1 MSSKPTLTAVSNDQ
15 PPKYPLQDATI
26 FVVDDD
32 DAMSKSICWLIESV
46 GLNVKTYSSAKEFL
60 EHYPAKQ
67 HGCLILDV
75 RMPGM
80 SGLELQETL
89 KEKNIELPIIFVTG
103 HGDVPMAI
111 KAMKAGAFEFL
122 TKPFND
128 QTLLDSIN
136 KAVEFDVDQ
145 RVENEEF
152 NAISECIERLTPRER
167 EVMNLVVEGKLNKVI
182 ASDLKIS
189 PKTVELHRA
198 KIMEKMEADSLAH
211 LVRLVLT
218 HREYRNTRSL
228 KLTQIHRT

>member
-1 MSSKPTLTAVSNDQ
+1 M
-15 PPKYPLQDATI
+15 PPKPDLRNILKNDAKYLLGNATI

-32 DAMSKSICWLIESV
+32 DAMSKSIRWLIESV
-46 GLNVKTYSSAKEFL
+46 NLNVKTFSNAKEFL
-60 EHYPAKQ
+60 DNYEKNT

-80 SGLELQETL
+80 SGLELQDTL
-89 KEKNIELPIIFVTG
+89 KSSHITIPIIFITG

-128 QTLLDSIN
+128 QTLLESIN
-136 KAVEFDVDQ
+136 KAIEFDVSQ
-145 RVENEEF
+145 RVKNEEF
-152 NAISECIERLTPRER
+152 EAISKCIERLTPRER

-182 ASDLKIS
+182 AADLKIS

-198 KIMEKMEADSLAH
+198 KIMEKMEADSLAQ
-211 LVRLVLT
+211 LVRVVFT
-218 HREYRNTRSL
+218 HRERANARL
-228 KLTQIHRT
+228 ARLTYIKSKN